1 MRLSSLHS
9 MLEVPPVKT
18 WPPTMTG
25 RAKSARQ
32 GVVGVRG
39 ERWILPG
46 PRAAVTE
53 GETGFS
59 ASTRSC
65 DLLSAS
71 LSPFCC
77 KPQVW
82 HEPGLR
88 SRLSWMGRIRG

>member
-25 RAKSARQ
+25 RANSARQ
-32 GVVGVRG
+32 GVAGVIG

-53 GETGFS
+53 EEAVWFVTKYQELCFALS
-59 ASTRSC
+59 LPLS
-65 DLLSAS
+65 LL
-71 LSPFCC
+71 L
-77 KPQVW
+77 
-82 HEPGLR
+82 
-88 SRLSWMGRIRG
+88 